1 MNRKELKARIASC
14 EQLINEAIFC
24 QDAETVYHYTKVVEG
39 LKKDLA
45 ASKPVY
51 PEHLYVRL
59 GDLVNLEAYYV

>member
-14 EQLINEAIFC
+14 EQLINEAAFC

-51 PEHLYVRL
+51 PNISMFVWVTL
-59 GDLVNLEAYYV
+59 

>member
-1 MNRKELKARIASC
+1 MNRIASC

-24 QDAETVYHYTKVVEG
+24 QDAETG

-59 GDLVNLEAYYV
+59 GDLVNLEVQHV

>member
-14 EQLINEAIFC
+14 EQLIN
-24 QDAETVYHYTKVVEG
+24 AETVYQEG

-59 GDLVNLEAYYV
+59 GDLVNLEVYYV